1 MKTSKGEEK
10 LIQLFKNEK
19 INFKREICFEEL
31 NGKKKTPLRFDFGLY
46 QNDKLFC
53 LVEFDGRQHFEFV
66 KYFHKNISGFKKQM
80 ELDRRKN
87 GFCLINNIPLIRIPY
102 WDLEE
107 LTLKKI
113 LTNSEY
119 RVVSKYHTDNLI
131 QQRCK

>member
-1 MKTSKGEEK
+1 
-10 LIQLFKNEK
+10 
-19 INFKREICFEEL
+19 
-31 NGKKKTPLRFDFGLY
+31 
-46 QNDKLFC
+46 
-53 LVEFDGRQHFEFV
+53 
-66 KYFHKNISGFKKQM
+66 M

-119 RVVSKYHTDNLI
+119 NSSFPFHIYPFANSSTALL
-131 QQRCK
+131 

>member
-1 MKTSKGEEK
+1 
-10 LIQLFKNEK
+10 
-19 INFKREICFEEL
+19 
-31 NGKKKTPLRFDFGLY
+31 
-46 QNDKLFC
+46 
-53 LVEFDGRQHFEFV
+53 
-66 KYFHKNISGFKKQM
+66 M